1 MPCPI
6 LRIFSPQEGCTAIS
20 FVPLNPDE
28 PANTQWSFELDVTGQ
43 ETFKLENCK
52 YKVWK
57 VRQTTK
63 KGDEQVDVW
72 SALYSPDL
80 EATLA
85 KIYDEGTANEYIVRY
100 ERIRRLQ
107 Q

>member
-1 MPCPI
+1 M
-6 LRIFSPQEGCTAIS
+6 
-20 FVPLNPDE
+20 
-28 PANTQWSFELDVTGQ
+28 
-43 ETFKLENCK
+43 
-52 YKVWK
+52 
-57 VRQTTK
+57 
-63 KGDEQVDVW
+63 DVW

-100 ERIRRLQ
+100 ERIRGLQ